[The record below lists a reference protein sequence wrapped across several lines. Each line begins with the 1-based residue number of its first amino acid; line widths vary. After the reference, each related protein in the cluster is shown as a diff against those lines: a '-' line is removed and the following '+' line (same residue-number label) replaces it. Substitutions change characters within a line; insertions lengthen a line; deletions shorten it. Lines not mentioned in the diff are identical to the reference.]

1 MGGRHLALTVA
12 AGVAFIS
19 VACSSGAEPTVT
31 PEPTSTPIPTRIATP
46 APEPTAT
53 PEPTSE
59 PDDLLFRYTS
69 AIRMVEIGQ
78 YEEAIPRLDIVIRF
92 LPTLAQAYYG
102 RGVAFINQEQT
113 QEELGLADLN
123 KAIELKADYAE
134 AYHERGALLLKQNKT
149 DTGTADLRQALDLY
163 EADDNDAGAAEVRRL
178 LGGS

>member
-1 MGGRHLALTVA
+1 
-12 AGVAFIS
+12 
-19 VACSSGAEPTVT
+19 
-31 PEPTSTPIPTRIATP
+31 
-46 APEPTAT
+46 
-53 PEPTSE
+53 
-59 PDDLLFRYTS
+59 
-69 AIRMVEIGQ
+69 MVEIGQ

-149 DTGTADLRQALDLY
+149 DSGTADLRQALDLY
-163 EADDNDAGAAEVRRL
+163 EADDNEAGAAEVRRL